1 MKTHNNAHV
10 AGKNTYQLAIF
21 AILVGL
27 ILAVT
32 SVQASKRHQT
42 DLDRMATLPL
52 SLALTAA
59 VEAESVCAD
68 QGYRVSVAVVDR
80 GGLVKA
86 HIRGDGSGPHTLE
99 SARKK
104 AYTSASLGRPTS
116 ILVDV
121 VVNNP
126 ATEGLRDMNDNIL
139 ILGGGLPIVVDEE
152 IIAGIGVGGAPGGDL
167 DEACAQ
173 AGIDKILKHIDD

>member
-1 MKTHNNAHV
+1 MQV
-10 AGKNTYQLAIF
+10 
-21 AILVGL
+21 
-27 ILAVT
+27 
-32 SVQASKRHQT
+32 
-42 DLDRMATLPL
+42 LPL
-52 SLALTAA
+52 ELALAAA
-59 VEAESVCAD
+59 VKAESVCAN
-68 QGYRVSVAVVDR
+68 QGLRVSVAVVDR

-116 ILVDV
+116 VLVDV

-126 ATEGLRDMNDNIL
+126 VTEGLRDMNDSIL
-139 ILGGGLPIVVDEE
+139 ILGGGLPIVVNDEL
-152 IIAGIGVGGAPGGDL
+152 IAGIGVGGAPSGDL

-173 AGIDKILKHIDD
+173 SGIDKILHELDD